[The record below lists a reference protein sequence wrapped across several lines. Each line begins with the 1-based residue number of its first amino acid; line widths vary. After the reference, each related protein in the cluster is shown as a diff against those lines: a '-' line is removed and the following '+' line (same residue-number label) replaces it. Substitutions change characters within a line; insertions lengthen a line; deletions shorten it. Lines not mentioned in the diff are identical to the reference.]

1 MYTAKPNMIKH
12 NATNPIQALLQQLQQ
27 QQVKQKIEQQYQ
39 MLEQG
44 RVVEEEQR
52 LMKNNPNISKQ
63 GTPQQDKLNHSTL
76 APSQQLNIPPPQPQ
90 QQQVISTPKGDFTI
104 ASSMEQYIKLEQD
117 EIDLAKQQGRQA
129 DFSSI
134 KKPGYKPPK
143 TKAPIVEV
151 KRYVNNPNYDPV
163 YAGNLLNYK
172 DYNEKMF
179 KSKKKV
185 FDNYNVYRQKWSQR
199 HKFLAPNPQYQQV
212 EYLLKTKEEQVEK
225 SKQVENTDAYKRGQ
239 QMLQQEKKEFGGFG
253 DEPTIKLGY
262 NAGGGG
268 GGYSTI

>member
-104 ASSMEQYIKLEQD
+104 ASSMEQYIKSEQD

-151 KRYVNNPNYDPV
+151 KRYVNNPNYDTV

-179 KSKKKV
+179 KSKNKV